1 MTIDTRVL
9 YIVSFMNTTHL
20 LNINT
25 VLSPIVQHLLSVFG
39 TVGNVL
45 SGIVMTRKSMRS
57 NTMALML
64 TVLAVVD
71 TLVLWVDMLRQYLKK
86 IHDIDLR
93 TFSSTSC
100 KLHR

>member
-1 MTIDTRVL
+1 
-9 YIVSFMNTTHL
+9 
-20 LNINT
+20 
-25 VLSPIVQHLLSVFG
+25 
-39 TVGNVL
+39 
-45 SGIVMTRKSMRS
+45 
-57 NTMALML
+57 MALML

-71 TLVLWVDMLRQYLKK
+71 TLVLWVDMLRQYLNK